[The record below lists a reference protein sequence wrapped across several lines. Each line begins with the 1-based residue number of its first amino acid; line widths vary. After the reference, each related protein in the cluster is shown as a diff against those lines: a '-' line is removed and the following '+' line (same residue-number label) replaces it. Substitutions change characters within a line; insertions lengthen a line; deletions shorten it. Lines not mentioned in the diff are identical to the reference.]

1 MANYITPDQFDLSKL
16 NINPKVRIGANNNK
30 TVYVNYDG
38 FGRPLV
44 IKTGPLFC
52 PFGVSAF
59 TDESTGTVKYTL
71 SASLR
76 NPETDKGMAD
86 LKSMLSAIDQTAIKV
101 AFDNSLP
108 FFKKNH
114 PTEVVKAIYKPCIRP
129 AMAKGMPTEEFAPTF
144 RMTLPFREGSFG
156 DLEVYDNNLKQ
167 MDMMELVANTASTKN
182 CTVRC
187 VVQCTSM
194 WITGSTGFGFTWKI
208 LQMKF
213 EQPVNTAGG
222 LRSIKGCCFSNTDG
236 DDAQEE
242 EAAPAKTRAKAAPTT
257 SYVSDSD
264 DEEDAPVAAAPA
276 KDVPAAAPAKA
287 VPAAAASDDDEE
299 EATPVAA
306 PTKAAAV
313 AAPAYVSDED
323 EEEEVA
329 APVAA
334 PAKAPKT
341 KAPAPAPAPAHV
353 EDDEEDEPVMTRT
366 FAKPPA
372 RKVAKK

>member
-1 MANYITPDQFDLSKL
+1 MANYITPDQFDVSKL

-30 TVYVNYDG
+30 TVYVNFDG

-44 IKTGPLFC
+44 VKTGPLYC
-52 PFGVSAF
+52 PFGISAF
-59 TDESTGTVKYTL
+59 TDESTGNVKYTL
-71 SASLR
+71 SAALR
-76 NPETDKGMAD
+76 NPDTDKGVAD
-86 LKSMLSAIDQTAIKV
+86 LKSMLSAIDQTAIQV
-101 AFDNSLP
+101 AFDNSLA
-108 FFKKNH
+108 FFKKNQVM
-114 PTEVVKAIYKPCIRP
+114 EVVKAIYKPCIRP
-129 AMAKGMPTEEFAPTF
+129 AMSKGMPTDEFAPTF

-222 LRSIKGCCFSNTDG
+222 IRPIKGCCFKNTDE
-236 DDAQEE
+236 DAAPVAEE
-242 EAAPAKTRAKAAPTT
+242 EAAPTKTRTKAAPTT

-264 DEEDAPVAAAPA
+264 EEEDAAPVVAAPAKAAAPVASDEEEEEEAAPVAAAP
-276 KDVPAAAPAKA
+276 VTKA
-287 VPAAAASDDDEE
+287 VA
-299 EATPVAA
+299 PV
-306 PTKAAAV
+306 KAK
-313 AAPAYVSDED
+313 APAYVSDGDGDDD
-323 EEEEVA
+323 EEDA
-329 APVAA
+329 TPVAA

-341 KAPAPAPAPAHV
+341 KAPAPAPV
-353 EDDEEDEPVMTRT
+353 EDEDEDEPVMTRT
-366 FAKPPA
+366 FAKPTA
-372 RKVAKK
+372 RKVVKK

>member
-1 MANYITPDQFDLSKL
+1 MANYITPDQFEVSKL

-30 TVYVNYDG
+30 TVYVNFDG

-44 IKTGPLFC
+44 VKTGPLYC
-52 PFGVSAF
+52 PFGISAF

-86 LKSMLSAIDQTAIKV
+86 LKTMLSAIDQTAIQV
-101 AFDNSLP
+101 AFENSLA
-108 FFKKNH
+108 FFKKNQVM
-114 PTEVVKAIYKPCIRP
+114 EVVKAIYKPCIRP
-129 AMAKGMPTEEFAPTF
+129 AMAKGMPTDEFPPTF
-144 RMTLPFREGSFG
+144 RMSLPFRDGSFG

-167 MDMMELVANTASTKN
+167 MDMAEIVANLASTKN

-222 LRSIKGCCFSNTDG
+222 IRSIKGCCFKSTE
-236 DDAQEE
+236 DDVAEE
-242 EAAPAKTRAKAAPTT
+242 EAAPTKTRAKAAPTT

-276 KDVPAAAPAKA
+276 KAAPA
-287 VPAAAASDDDEE
+287 PAAVANDDDEDEE
-299 EATPVAA
+299 EAAPVAA
-306 PTKAAAV
+306 PTKAAAPAKA
-313 AAPAYVSDED
+313 AAPVYVSDD

-329 APVAA
+329 TPVAA

-341 KAPAPAPAPAHV
+341 KAPAPAPAPAPV
-353 EDDEEDEPVMTRT
+353 EDEEEDEPVMTRT